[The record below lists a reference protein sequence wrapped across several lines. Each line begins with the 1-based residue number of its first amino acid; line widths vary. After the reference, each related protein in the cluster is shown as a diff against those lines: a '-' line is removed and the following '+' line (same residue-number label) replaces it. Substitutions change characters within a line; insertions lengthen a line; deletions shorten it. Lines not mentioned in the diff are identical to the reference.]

1 MEVSF
6 KLQVPSDP
14 QMLSVVRSTVGQFA
28 AVAGFSE
35 DDCRM
40 ITLALDEAMTNIIR
54 HAYNNRHDQAIEVH
68 GRRCAEG
75 LEFRLLDHGRSVRPA
90 ELRGRPLEEVRPG
103 GLGTHLIAQI
113 MDEVSY
119 QPLEDRNELCLVKYL
134 PGMRSQ
140 GV

>member
-14 QMLSVVRSTVGQFA
+14 EMLSVVRSAVGQFA
-28 AVAGFSE
+28 AVAGFPE

-54 HAYNNRHDQAIEVH
+54 HAYDNRHDQAIEVH
-68 GRRCAEG
+68 GWRSGDG
-75 LEFRLLDHGRSVRPA
+75 LEFRLVDHGRSVKPA
-90 ELRGRPLEEVRPG
+90 DLRGRPLDEVRPG

-113 MDEVSY
+113 MDQVSY
-119 QPLEDRNELCLVKYL
+119 QPLEDRNELCLLKYL
-134 PGMRSQ
+134 PGTRPQ